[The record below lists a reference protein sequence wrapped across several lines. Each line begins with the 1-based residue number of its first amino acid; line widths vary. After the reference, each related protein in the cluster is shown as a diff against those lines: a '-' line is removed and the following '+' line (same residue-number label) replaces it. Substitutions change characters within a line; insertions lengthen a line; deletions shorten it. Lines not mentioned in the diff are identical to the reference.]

1 MLAEA
6 AIPAPV
12 WNLHILVNW
21 PALEGKMTVSP
32 GPLAALRCGS
42 CKYVGQ
48 SSPGT
53 GGGVPLKVIACG
65 INASPSTSRS
75 VSISASATRICM
87 KRTFDRCCFS
97 IYTPFCCHIYPHLL
111 SRSSLLCLTRPGQRL
126 YSIKDISRYQGGRLA
141 SLKLSYRWKIC

>member
-1 MLAEA
+1 MLAEV

-12 WNLHILVNW
+12 WNLHILVNC
-21 PALEGKMTVSP
+21 PALEGEMTVSP

-65 INASPSTSRS
+65 INTSPSTSRS
-75 VSISASATRICM
+75 VTSSANATRICIE
-87 KRTFDRCCFS
+87 RTFDRCWLIVC
-97 IYTPFCCHIYPHLL
+97 TML
-111 SRSSLLCLTRPGQRL
+111 Q
-126 YSIKDISRYQGGRLA
+126 LA
-141 SLKLSYRWKIC
+141 VTER